1 MLIDP
6 EAVARFTR
14 ACFEGLGRPAPAVMP
29 PAESFGDSPELADEL
44 LGLVINGPKRAT
56 AGAVADYEAAGDPI
70 PTVGGVWIACDGAGI
85 PRAMLT
91 TTDVRIGPLS
101 SVDAHFAWDEG
112 EGDRSLDFW
121 VEAHRRFFKR
131 RFAELGLPFHA
142 DIPVV
147 FERFDVFIPG

>member
-70 PTVGGVWIACDGAGI
+70 PTVGGVWIA
-85 PRAMLT
+85 
-91 TTDVRIGPLS
+91 
-101 SVDAHFAWDEG
+101 
-112 EGDRSLDFW
+112 
-121 VEAHRRFFKR
+121 
-131 RFAELGLPFHA
+131 
-142 DIPVV
+142 
-147 FERFDVFIPG
+147 